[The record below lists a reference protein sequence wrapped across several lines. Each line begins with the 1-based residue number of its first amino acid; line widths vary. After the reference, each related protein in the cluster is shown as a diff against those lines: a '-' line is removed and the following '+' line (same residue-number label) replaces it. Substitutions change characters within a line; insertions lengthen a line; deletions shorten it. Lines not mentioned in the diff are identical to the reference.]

1 MTTQAEQ
8 TSHYAAAGSIDAREI
23 AGFAAVAD
31 RWWDAAGPFRPL
43 HRLNPVRLAYIRDS
57 LVGHFGLAGGDRPL
71 EGLAIADIGCGG
83 GLICEPLAR
92 MGATVTG
99 IDAAPEALAVAR
111 DHAEG
116 AGLAID
122 YVESTAEAMVAQG
135 RRFDAVMAL
144 EIVEH
149 VADRAAFVADC
160 ARLVRPGGSIVMSTL
175 NRTPRA
181 FALAIVGAEY
191 LLRWVPRGSHRW
203 NKFVRP
209 AELARDLRQAGARTT
224 DISGMAY
231 DPLGDRWSLSDDVAV
246 NYILHA
252 AVDGRYGAAG
262 SPPPHA

>member
-1 MTTQAEQ
+1 MTTQAKR
-8 TSHYAAAGSIDAREI
+8 AAPAEPKSSIDAREI

-31 RWWDAAGPFRPL
+31 RWWDASGPFRPL
-43 HRLNPVRLAYIRDS
+43 HRLNPVRLAFIRDA
-57 LVGHFGLAGGDRPL
+57 LAAHFGLPDGDRPL
-71 EGLAIADIGCGG
+71 AGLEIADIGCGG

-92 MGATVTG
+92 LGATVTG

-111 DHAEG
+111 DHAAG
-116 AGLAID
+116 SGLAID
-122 YVESTAEAMVAQG
+122 YIETTAEALADEG

-149 VADRAAFVADC
+149 VADRTAFVADC
-160 ARLVRPGGSIVMSTL
+160 CRLVRPGGSIVMSTL

-203 NKFVRP
+203 SKFVRP
-209 AELARDLRQAGARTT
+209 AELARDLREAGARTT
-224 DISGMAY
+224 DVAGLTY
-231 DPLGDRWSLSDDVAV
+231 DPLGDRWSRSQDVAV

-252 AVDGRYGAAG
+252 ALDDRDRGEPG
-262 SPPPHA
+262 

>member
-1 MTTQAEQ
+1 MTKQAERIAD
-8 TSHYAAAGSIDAREI
+8 TAPAGSIDAREI

-31 RWWDAAGPFRPL
+31 RWWDASGPFRPL
-43 HRLNPVRLAYIRDS
+43 HRLNPVRLAYIREA
-57 LVGHFGLAGGDRPL
+57 LGGHFGLPDTDRPL
-71 EGLAIADIGCGG
+71 AGLEIADIGCGG

-99 IDAAPEALAVAR
+99 VDAAPEALAVAR
-111 DHAEG
+111 AHAEG

-122 YVESTAEAMVAQG
+122 YVQSTAEDLAAQG

-149 VADRAAFVADC
+149 VADRTAFVADC
-160 ARLVRPGGSIVMSTL
+160 CRLVKPGGSIVMSTL

-203 NKFVRP
+203 KKFVRP
-209 AELARDLRQAGARTT
+209 AELARDLRLAGARTT
-224 DISGMAY
+224 DVSGLVY
-231 DPLGDRWSLSDDVAV
+231 DPLGDRWARSDDVAV

-252 AVDGRYGAAG
+252 ALDGPNAV
-262 SPPPHA
+262 SHAND

>member
-1 MTTQAEQ
+1 MTKQAEP
-8 TSHYAAAGSIDAREI
+8 TETAARPGSIDAREI

-31 RWWDAAGPFRPL
+31 QWWDTSGPFRPL
-43 HRLNPVRLAYIRDS
+43 HRLNPVRLAYIRDA
-57 LVGHFGLAGGDRPL
+57 LTGHFGLTSQDRPL

-92 MGATVTG
+92 LGATVTG

-111 DHAEG
+111 AHAEG
-116 AGLAID
+116 AGLAIE
-122 YVESTAEAMVAQG
+122 YLESTAEAVAASG

-149 VADRAAFVADC
+149 VADRTAFVADC
-160 ARLVRPGGSIVMSTL
+160 CRLVKPGGSLVMSTL

-203 NKFVRP
+203 RKFVRP
-209 AELARDLRQAGARTT
+209 AELARDLRLGGARTT
-224 DISGMAY
+224 DVSGLAY
-231 DPLGDRWSLSDDVAV
+231 DPLRDRWSRSRDVAV

-252 AVDGRYGAAG
+252 SLDGPER
-262 SPPPHA
+262 S

>member
-1 MTTQAEQ
+1 MTTQAKR
-8 TSHYAAAGSIDAREI
+8 AAPAQPNSSIDAREI

-31 RWWDAAGPFRPL
+31 RWWDASGPFRPL
-43 HRLNPVRLAYIRDS
+43 HRLNPVRLAYIRDALS
-57 LVGHFGLAGGDRPL
+57 GDFGLPGGDRPL
-71 EGLAIADIGCGG
+71 AGLEIADIGCGG

-92 MGATVTG
+92 MGASVTG
-99 IDAAPEALAVAR
+99 VDAAPEALAVAR
-111 DHAEG
+111 AHAAG

-122 YVESTAEAMVAQG
+122 YLETTAEALADEG

-160 ARLVRPGGSIVMSTL
+160 CRLVRPGGSIVMSTL

-203 NKFVRP
+203 SKFVRP
-209 AELARDLRQAGARTT
+209 AELARDLREAGARTKDVAGLT
-224 DISGMAY
+224 Y
-231 DPLGDRWSLSDDVAV
+231 DPLGDRWSLSQDVAV

-252 AVDGRYGAAG
+252 VLDEPGRA
-262 SPPPHA
+262 

>member
-8 TSHYAAAGSIDAREI
+8 TPPNAAAGSIDAREI
-23 AGFAAVAD
+23 AGFAAVAEQ
-31 RWWDAAGPFRPL
+31 WWDADGPFRPL
-43 HRLNPVRLAYIRDS
+43 HRLNPVRLAFIRDALIAHHGLS
-57 LVGHFGLAGGDRPL
+57 DGERPLAGL
-71 EGLAIADIGCGG
+71 TIADIGCGG
-83 GLICEPLAR
+83 GLICEPLTR
-92 MGATVTG
+92 LGATVTG

-111 DHAEG
+111 AHAAG
-116 AGLAID
+116 SGLAIE
-122 YVESTAEAMVAQG
+122 YVESTAEAMVEQG

-149 VADRAAFVADC
+149 VADRSAFVADC
-160 ARLVRPGGSIVMSTL
+160 ARLVRPGGSLVMSTL

-209 AELARDLRQAGARTT
+209 AELARDLRRAGARTT
-224 DISGMAY
+224 EVRGMAY
-231 DPLGDRWSLSDDVAV
+231 NPLADRWSLSGDVAV

-252 AVDGRYGAAG
+252 AVDDNPGRPR
-262 SPPPHA
+262 S

>member
-1 MTTQAEQ
+1 MTKQAELKNR
-8 TSHYAAAGSIDAREI
+8 AARTGSIDAREI

-31 RWWDAAGPFRPL
+31 QWWDASGPFRPL
-43 HRLNPVRLAYIRDS
+43 HRLNPVRLAFIRDA
-57 LVGHFGLAGGDRPL
+57 LTGHFGLTGDDRPL
-71 EGLAIADIGCGG
+71 AGLEIADIGCGG

-111 DHAEG
+111 AHAQG
-116 AGLAID
+116 AGLAIE
-122 YVESTAEAMVAQG
+122 YLEGTAEAVVAQG

-149 VADRAAFVADC
+149 VADRTAFVADC
-160 ARLVRPGGSIVMSTL
+160 CRLVKPGGSIVMSTL

-203 NKFVRP
+203 RKFVRP
-209 AELARDLRQAGARTT
+209 AELARDLRNGGARTT
-224 DISGMAY
+224 NVAGLTY
-231 DPLGDRWSLSDDVAV
+231 DPLGDRWSRSHDVAV

-252 AVDGRYGAAG
+252 ALDATGAGDGKDA
-262 SPPPHA
+262 

>member
-8 TSHYAAAGSIDAREI
+8 SIPTAANGSIDPREI

-31 RWWDAAGPFRPL
+31 RWWDPAGPFRPL
-43 HRLNPVRLAYIRDS
+43 HRLNPVRLAYIRDA
-57 LVGHFGLAGGDRPL
+57 LTDRFGLPAGDLPL
-71 EGLAIADIGCGG
+71 AGLEIADIGCGG
-83 GLICEPLAR
+83 GLLCEPLAR

-99 IDAAPEALAVAR
+99 VDAAPEALAVAR
-111 DHAEG
+111 DHAR
-116 AGLAID
+116 ATGLEIA
-122 YVESTAEAMVAQG
+122 YVESTAEALVAQG

-160 ARLVRPGGSIVMSTL
+160 CRLVRPGGSIVVSTL

-203 NKFVRP
+203 SKFVRP
-209 AELARDLRQAGARTT
+209 AELARDLRRGGARTT
-224 DISGMAY
+224 DVSGLAF
-231 DPLGDRWSLSDDVAV
+231 DPLGDRWTLSRDVAV

-252 AVDGRYGAAG
+252 ALDREGGG
-262 SPPPHA
+262 L